1 MGIIAFWF
9 VILDGPMSLPD
20 PPLLVFSTA
29 PDEEVARSLAQAL
42 VEERLAACV
51 TALPGASSTYSWQG
65 RMETSSEV
73 QLLIKTSKSRLAGLE
88 QRLCALHPFEVPEL
102 LAVEVVGGLPAYLD
116 WVCASLGGDSSP

>member
-1 MGIIAFWF
+1 
-9 VILDGPMSLPD
+9 MSLLD
-20 PPLLVFSTA
+20 PLLLVFSTA

-42 VEERLAACV
+42 VEEGLAACV

-73 QLLIKTSKSRLAGLE
+73 QLLIKTSKSRLAELE

-116 WVCASLGGDSSP
+116 WVRASVEGNPSP